1 VTAIFQRDY
10 PMIQAVV
17 LVYTGLILALNL
29 MMDLAYAVIDPRIRY
44 A

>member
-1 VTAIFQRDY
+1 LQRDY

-17 LVYTGLILALNL
+17 LVYTGLILTLNL